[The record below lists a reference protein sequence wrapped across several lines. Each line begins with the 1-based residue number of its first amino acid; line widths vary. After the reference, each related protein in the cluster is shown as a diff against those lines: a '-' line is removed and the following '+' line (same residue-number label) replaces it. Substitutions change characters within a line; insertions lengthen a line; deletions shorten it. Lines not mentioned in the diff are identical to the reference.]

1 MVVRK
6 LLLLGLF
13 GVFFYTTLLQSYIFW
28 GITQEI
34 TAMVT
39 QGQASVTIDFVE
51 RGPPIST
58 IQLPNDGSTFSQGDT
73 ITFQFQALDDD
84 TVQSVVA
91 NVTLP
96 NGTIIQVTLTDSNN
110 DGVFETTF
118 SQTSATG
125 TYSVRMIATD
135 NHGNVNSNQTVQFTI
150 TAAVTPPPTPPPAG
164 AAGAGGG
171 GSTPRTVGPKMAGVQ
186 ATTEGPSPGKRIRRR
201 TDLPTG
207 IKSPETSEAAS
218 TESTAAL
225 KFVLSL
231 PSLVTENINL
241 VNSVIGLSVINAL
254 IALYL
259 VSLALMRILAEVWSA
274 HKPSAHTHQK

>member
-13 GVFFYTTLLQSYIFW
+13 SVFFYTTLLQSYIFW

-39 QGQASVTIDFVE
+39 QGQVSVSIDFVE
-51 RGPPIST
+51 RGPPIVT
-58 IQLPNDGSTFSQGDT
+58 ILLPPDASTFSQNDA
-73 ITFQFQALDDD
+73 ISLQVRALDDD
-84 TVQSVVA
+84 AVQSVTA
-91 NVTLP
+91 NATLP
-96 NGTIIQVTLTDSNN
+96 NGTIIQITLTDSNN

-118 SQTSATG
+118 SQTSAGG
-125 TYSVRMIATD
+125 TYTLRAIATD
-135 NHGNVNSNQTVQFTI
+135 VHSNVNSNQTVQFTI
-150 TAAVTPPPTPPPAG
+150 TAAVTPPTPPP

-171 GSTPRTVGPKMAGVQ
+171 GSAATSVGPKMAVVAPTQ
-186 ATTEGPSPGKRIRRR
+186 EKPSPGKRVSRKG
-201 TDLPTG
+201 LATG
-207 IKSPETSEAAS
+207 IKSPLTTEAAS
-218 TESTAAL
+218 SESAAAL
-225 KFVLSL
+225 QFVLSL

-259 VSLALMRILAEVWSA
+259 VSLALIRILTEVWSA
-274 HKPSAHTHQK
+274 HKTVKHVHVK